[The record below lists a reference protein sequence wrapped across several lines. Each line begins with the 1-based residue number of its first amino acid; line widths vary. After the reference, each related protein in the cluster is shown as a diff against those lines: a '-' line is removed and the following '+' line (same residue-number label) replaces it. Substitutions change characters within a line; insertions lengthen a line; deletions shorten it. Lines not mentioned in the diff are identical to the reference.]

1 MLSIKDLCK
10 SYISTEGNH
19 KVLNNLNLDVSQ
31 GDSLAL
37 IGESGSG
44 KSTLLN
50 IIAGLEKPS
59 SGTIWVDGIELW
71 SIKEFE
77 RAKIRREKM
86 AVIFQQFNL
95 IPSLKIK
102 QNIEFHARLNRN
114 IDIKFINDVIFTLG
128 LEDILEK
135 YPEQTSGGQQQRV
148 AIARAIS
155 SKPNLILADE
165 PTGNLDEENT
175 LKVAKLLNSL
185 VKKNNMTLI
194 VATHSQ
200 NLAATLD
207 SQVVLIKGNL
217 QKNAR

>member
-86 AVIFQQFNL
+86 AVIL
-95 IPSLKIK
+95 G
-102 QNIEFHARLNRN
+102 EYE
-114 IDIKFINDVIFTLG
+114 ID
-128 LEDILEK
+128 
-135 YPEQTSGGQQQRV
+135 
-148 AIARAIS
+148 
-155 SKPNLILADE
+155 
-165 PTGNLDEENT
+165 
-175 LKVAKLLNSL
+175 
-185 VKKNNMTLI
+185 
-194 VATHSQ
+194 
-200 NLAATLD
+200 
-207 SQVVLIKGNL
+207 
-217 QKNAR
+217 

>member
-10 SYISTEGNH
+10 AYISTEGNH

-207 SQVVLIKGNL
+207 SKVVLIKGHL